1 MEKLYIEKE
10 TVEKEIKRKLF
21 GNCSFCAVSATCYS
35 RKGTHRNCWTMP
47 KFSVSDAVE
56 VVRCKDCRRCL
67 DMQNPNTA
75 GRLMCNITMFEVQG
89 NDFCSFGERRTN
101 DAEIH

>member
-56 VVRCKDCRRCL
+56 VVRCKDCQFRKKDEIGSGYCEL
-67 DMQNPNTA
+67 TDTYC
-75 GRLMCNITMFEVQG
+75 G
-89 NDFCSFGERRTN
+89 DSDYCSRGTRVES
-101 DAEIH
+101 EKK